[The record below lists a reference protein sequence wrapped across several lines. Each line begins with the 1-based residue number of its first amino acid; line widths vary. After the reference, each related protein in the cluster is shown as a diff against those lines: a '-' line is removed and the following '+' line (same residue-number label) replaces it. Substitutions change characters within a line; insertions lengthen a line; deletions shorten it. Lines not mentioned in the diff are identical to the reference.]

1 MSKPALAMPS
11 KSAERRNAEGFGQPE
26 PTSVVARLTAISLQ
40 KRAYRGRMAQR
51 YLTGVEYPATK
62 EQLID
67 AALEANAPQEAVERL
82 QQLSHEQY
90 ESAAELEA
98 ELSEEA

>member
-1 MSKPALAMPS
+1 MD
-11 KSAERRNAEGFGQPE
+11 
-26 PTSVVARLTAISLQ
+26 
-40 KRAYRGRMAQR
+40 QR

-67 AALEANAPQEAVERL
+67 AAVKANAPQEAVERL

>member
-1 MSKPALAMPS
+1 
-11 KSAERRNAEGFGQPE
+11 
-26 PTSVVARLTAISLQ
+26 
-40 KRAYRGRMAQR
+40 MAQR

-67 AALEANAPQEAVERL
+67 AAVEANAPQETVERL

-90 ESAAELEA
+90 ASAAELEA

>member
-1 MSKPALAMPS
+1 MD
-11 KSAERRNAEGFGQPE
+11 
-26 PTSVVARLTAISLQ
+26 
-40 KRAYRGRMAQR
+40 QR

-67 AALEANAPQEAVERL
+67 AAVKANAPQEAVERL

-98 ELSEEA
+98 ELSE